1 MTVFDIM
8 PSLWLFSSFLF
19 FVLYLLTENSFA
31 VCAMSSSLLSFAM
44 SLASLPM
51 YMQCFGFV
59 LITFFEFVTV
69 FICGRRKR
77 KRISCAVSD
86 ITAKG
91 GYTKLHGEIIE
102 TVSRDKYIRYKTG
115 ELFYVKE
122 HNGKSVMFGK
132 HT

>member
-31 VCAMSSSLLSFAM
+31 VCAMSASLLSFVM
-44 SLASLPM
+44 SIASLPM
-51 YMQCFGFV
+51 YMQCFGFI
-59 LITFFEFVTV
+59 LITFFEAVTV
-69 FICGRRKR
+69 FVFGRKKR
-77 KRISCAVSD
+77 KRISCALSN

-102 TVSRDKYIRYKTG
+102 TSSRDKYIKYREG

-122 HNGKSVMFGK
+122 YNGKSVMFGK

>member
-31 VCAMSSSLLSFAM
+31 VCAMSAGLLSFCV
-44 SLASLPM
+44 SLVSLPM
-51 YMQCFGFV
+51 YIQCFGFIF
-59 LITFFEFVTV
+59 ITFFEAVTV
-69 FICGRRKR
+69 FISGRKKG

-86 ITAKG
+86 ITANG

-102 TVSRDKYIRYKTG
+102 TSSRDKYIRYKAG
-115 ELFYVKE
+115 EVFYVKE
-122 HNGKSVMFGK
+122 HNGKKIMFGK

>member
-31 VCAMSSSLLSFAM
+31 VCAMSASLLSFVM
-44 SLASLPM
+44 SIASLPM
-51 YMQCFGFV
+51 YMQCFGFIF
-59 LITFFEFVTV
+59 ITFFEAVTV
-69 FICGRRKR
+69 FISGRKKG

-86 ITAKG
+86 ITANG

-102 TVSRDKYIRYKTG
+102 TSSRDKYIKYREG

-122 HNGKSVMFGK
+122 YNGKSVMFGK